1 MPLFEYAL
9 VALMGAAAHP
19 SATITTLG
27 VESISQPNG
36 GALFADPQ
44 APGKD
49 KKVSRKI
56 TQRGHRKHRKH
67 RRAGL
72 APDAITIKQK
82 SK

>member
-1 MPLFEYAL
+1 MPLFEYVL

-36 GALFADPQ
+36 GAFAEPQ

-49 KKVSRKI
+49 KKVTRKI

-72 APDAITIKQK
+72 APNAITVKQK